1 MCIYLDCGNAFTVY
15 TCFIMHQI
23 VHVKYVQ
30 FIILQL
36 HINKDV
42 MGFFFFF
49 GHICGMWKFLG
60 QGSNQS
66 KSYGNTRCLNHC
78 AEPGIKPAP
87 P

>member
-42 MGFFFFF
+42 MGFFFFLATSVA
-49 GHICGMWKFLG
+49 CGSSWVRD
-60 QGSNQS
+60 Q
-66 KSYGNTRCLNHC
+66 
-78 AEPGIKPAP
+78 IKAKAMATPDA
-87 P
+87 